1 MGNSQPILIT
11 RPGKPKQKAK
21 PGPPVG
27 RLALVAGVFV
37 IIVGWVDILVGW
49 FPLGFGSP
57 EWEFGAVSATVDG
70 LPLSTLGLVMTLLGA
85 SASGS
90 RWGLWSASVWA
101 AWVLVVLVVA
111 GVLYALTVPIA
122 LGELGPA
129 GLQDPL
135 GRAVVKT
142 STLLAVY
149 VCFYGWMELQ
159 AIRGLK
165 GLGRKT

>member
-11 RPGKPKQKAK
+11 QPGKPKHEAK

-27 RLALVAGVFV
+27 RLALVAGIFI

-57 EWEFGAVSATVDG
+57 EWEFGTVSATVDG
-70 LPLSTLGLVMTLLGA
+70 LPLSTLGLVATLLGA

-90 RWGLWSASVWA
+90 RWGLWTASVWA
-101 AWVLVVLVVA
+101 AWVLVVLMVA
-111 GVLYALTVPIA
+111 AVFYALTVPVA
-122 LGELGPA
+122 LGALGPA
-129 GLQDPL
+129 GLQATL

-149 VCFYGWMELQ
+149 MCFYGWMELH
-159 AIRGLK
+159 AIRGLR
-165 GLGRKT
+165 GLELRT

>member
-1 MGNSQPILIT
+1 M
-11 RPGKPKQKAK
+11 
-21 PGPPVG
+21 
-27 RLALVAGVFV
+27 ALVAGIFI

-49 FPLGFGSP
+49 FPLGFGRP

-90 RWGLWSASVWA
+90 RWGLWTASVWA
-101 AWVLVVLVVA
+101 AWVIVVLVVA
-111 GVLYALTVPIA
+111 AVLYALTVPVA
-122 LGELGPA
+122 LGQLGPA
-129 GLQDPL
+129 GLQGTL

-149 VCFYGWMELQ
+149 MCFYGWMELQ
-159 AIRGLK
+159 AVRGLR
-165 GLGRKT
+165 GGI